1 MEVIV
6 PAAGLS
12 TRFPGMRPK
21 YTLTDFDGRMMIE
34 RAIAPY
40 IGRHHV
46 TVGVL
51 YEHHSEFPIDTFLYN
66 KYGTKNI
73 KVVVLKER
81 TAGPADTVRQ
91 ILNLG
96 DFDFDSNRPLF
107 IKDCDSFFDH
117 EESDGNYVCTSNIA
131 EHEILKRLA
140 SKSFVRANDQHIIT
154 DIIEKQVV
162 SDKFCVGGYKFE
174 STKLFYETY
183 NRLNITGMQEI
194 FVSHVIQA
202 CLEQGEIFLNR
213 PVSNYID
220 VGTAED
226 WHEHNDLSVVFC
238 DIDGTLVEAQP
249 RADFGKPWKP
259 LPKNVE
265 RILALSQKGH
275 QIIFTTA
282 RPQDQQPNLEKQL
295 EQLGFRGF
303 RLITGLMNVKRVL
316 INDYNA
322 ANPYPRAIAINLPRN
337 SDTLRDFL

>member
-21 YTLTDFDGRMMIE
+21 YTLTDFDGHMMIE

-46 TVGVL
+46 TIGVL
-51 YEHHSEFPIDTFLYN
+51 YEHHCEFPIDTFLYN
-66 KYGTKNI
+66 KYGSDNI
-73 KVVVLKER
+73 TVVVLKER
-81 TAGPADTVRQ
+81 TAGPADTVCQ
-91 ILNLG
+91 ILKNAN
-96 DFDFDSNRPLF
+96 FDWLQSLL

-117 EESDGNYVCTSNIA
+117 EESDGNYVCTSSIT

-140 SKSFVRANDQHIIT
+140 SKSFVRANEQNIIT

-162 SDKFCVGGYKFE
+162 SDKFCVGGYKFDSIE
-174 STKLFYETY
+174 LFYNTY
-183 NRLNITGMQEI
+183 YHLNKTGMQEI

-202 CLEQGEIFLNR
+202 CLQQGEIFLNR
-213 PVSNYID
+213 SVSNYID

-249 RADFGKPWKP
+249 RADFGKPWKS

-265 RILALSQKGH
+265 RILALSQQGH

-337 SDTLRDFL
+337 SDTLGDFL